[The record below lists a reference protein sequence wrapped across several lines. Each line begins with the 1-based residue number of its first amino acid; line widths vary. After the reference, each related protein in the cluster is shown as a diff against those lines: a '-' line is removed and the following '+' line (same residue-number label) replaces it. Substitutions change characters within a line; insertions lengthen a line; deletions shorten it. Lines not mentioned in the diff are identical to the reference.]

1 MNDTKIIETLEYIKT
16 FEEQSYGANKIAL
29 DKAIEAI
36 KFNSRARV
44 LLDACAKLF
53 NKQNESF
60 YVLNLLEETVYYDE
74 CDCDG
79 NCLWEDIVYLL
90 ECGE

>member
-1 MNDTKIIETLEYIKT
+1 MDTIETLEYIKT
-16 FEEQSYGANKIAL
+16 FDEQSYGAHRIAL

-36 KFNSRARV
+36 KFNSRARE
-44 LLDACAKLF
+44 LLNACAELF

-74 CDCDG
+74 CECDG
-79 NCLWEDIVYLL
+79 NCLWEDIVSLL